1 MHRKHRFGRVAAGGQ
16 ISRGETRVPVMGVDD
31 FRTPERVKTTGKL
44 GPDPAQ
50 QRETQDV
57 IRIIL
62 HLLVMIRIT
71 RPVIEMRGINQ
82 IDAHTVKMA
91 KQQRHP
97 PGECLPAG
105 HHLRILNPVAD
116 RRKPRQQHA
125 GIQPLG
131 NLRRRER
138 AGDVGQSARFNS
150 GNISALHVKLACMLL
165 IIQPQRRPAT
175 GQYFLCRRT
184 RFFRKWAHTSS
195 LSSISLVTRTMPSSE
210 R

>member
-1 MHRKHRFGRVAAGGQ
+1 MPGLKQPLIGNVVHRKHRFGRVAAGGQ

-138 AGDVGQSARFNS
+138 AGDVGQSARF
-150 GNISALHVKLACMLL
+150 
-165 IIQPQRRPAT
+165 
-175 GQYFLCRRT
+175 
-184 RFFRKWAHTSS
+184 
-195 LSSISLVTRTMPSSE
+195 
-210 R
+210 